1 MIALIKLFISLT
13 NIWNSLII
21 FVWSILKE
29 KDDALKPIEFCFE
42 LKEENEVGF
51 LITKNVI
58 KTLKN
63 KSKDKMINTFNFK
76 TNVTLIESDS
86 ENTSESIINEQIQKE
101 IKKINI
107 QKRI

>member
-1 MIALIKLFISLT
+1 MSFGTTMSCSKPKMPL
-13 NIWNSLII
+13 NDI
-21 FVWSILKE
+21 FDEEFLKE

-58 KTLKN
+58 KTIKN

-76 TNVTLIESDS
+76 SNVILIESDS

-107 QKRI
+107 QKRK

>member
-1 MIALIKLFISLT
+1 MSFETTMSCSKAKMPL
-13 NIWNSLII
+13 NDI
-21 FVWSILKE
+21 FDEEFLKE

-58 KTLKN
+58 KTIKN

-76 TNVTLIESDS
+76 TNVILIESDS

-101 IKKINI
+101 IKTINI

>member
-1 MIALIKLFISLT
+1 MSFGTTMSCSKPKMPL
-13 NIWNSLII
+13 NDI
-21 FVWSILKE
+21 FDEEFLKE

-51 LITKNVI
+51 LITKNVV
-58 KTLKN
+58 KTMKN

-76 TNVTLIESDS
+76 SNVILIESDS

-107 QKRI
+107 QKRK

>member
-1 MIALIKLFISLT
+1 MSFETTMSSLKSKIS
-13 NIWNSLII
+13 SKDI
-21 FVWSILKE
+21 FDEEFLKE

-58 KTLKN
+58 KTIKN

-76 TNVTLIESDS
+76 SNVILIESDS
-86 ENTSESIINEQIQKE
+86 ENTSESIINDQIQIE

-107 QKRI
+107 HKRI

>member
-1 MIALIKLFISLT
+1 MSFETTMSSLKSKIS
-13 NIWNSLII
+13 SKDI
-21 FVWSILKE
+21 FDEEFLKE

-51 LITKNVI
+51 LITKKVI
-58 KTLKN
+58 KTIKN

-76 TNVTLIESDS
+76 SNVILIESDS
-86 ENTSESIINEQIQKE
+86 ENTSESIINDQIQKD

-107 QKRI
+107 HKRI

>member
-1 MIALIKLFISLT
+1 MSFETTMSSSKAKMPL
-13 NIWNSLII
+13 NDI
-21 FVWSILKE
+21 FDEEFLKE

-42 LKEENEVGF
+42 LKEENGF

-58 KTLKN
+58 KTIKN

-76 TNVTLIESDS
+76 SNVILIESDS

-107 QKRI
+107 QKRK

>member
-1 MIALIKLFISLT
+1 MIFLMKKF
-13 NIWNSLII
+13 
-21 FVWSILKE
+21 KK

-58 KTLKN
+58 KTIKN

-76 TNVTLIESDS
+76 SNVILIESDS
-86 ENTSESIINEQIQKE
+86 ENTSESIINDQIQIE

-107 QKRI
+107 HKRI